1 LYRSEEKEVEVEDYG
16 WWEEEEE
23 GYSKKEHT
31 CNSAV
36 FRTVLE
42 PEEAE

>member
-1 LYRSEEKEVEVEDYG
+1 LYRSEEKEEEVEDYG
-16 WWEEEEE
+16 WQEEE
-23 GYSKKEHT
+23 GCGWKEQA

>member
-1 LYRSEEKEVEVEDYG
+1 LYRSEEKEEEVEDYG
-16 WWEEEEE
+16 WEEEEE
-23 GYSKKEHT
+23 GYGKKEHT
-31 CNSAV
+31 CSSAV

>member
-1 LYRSEEKEVEVEDYG
+1 LYRSEEKEEEVEDYG
-16 WWEEEEE
+16 WEGE
-23 GYSKKEHT
+23 GYRSKEQS
-31 CNSAV
+31 CNSTV